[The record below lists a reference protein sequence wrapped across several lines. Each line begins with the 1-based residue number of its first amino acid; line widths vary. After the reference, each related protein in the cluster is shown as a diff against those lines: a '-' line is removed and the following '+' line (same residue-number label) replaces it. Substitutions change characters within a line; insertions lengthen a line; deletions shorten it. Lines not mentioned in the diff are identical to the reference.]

1 MPASSR
7 QPQIVALSSS
17 LLTERML
24 LYSSFLPAIHSCARL
39 TVWTTAERTAQH
51 DAIAQTY
58 PVEIEPFPATLPF
71 KQFPYNYL
79 RRLNEY
85 AWDYSL
91 NAPSRRSLRQH
102 LEDKTTP
109 WSVRLLE
116 YPGRALGQLGLAQSL
131 EDSME
136 KLLHHYPRSPEATQ
150 RLTQKRPDFLFTM
163 GTFRYE
169 EPAVAAAAYAL
180 KIPRLA
186 FITSWDNPSTKR
198 RMVFNYDG
206 YIVWSQ
212 EMKDQMH
219 YFFPHS
225 RCVPIYVVGAPQFDV
240 FFQPG
245 FEQARQE
252 FCQEN
257 QLDPAH
263 PIILYAMGSP
273 NMIPEMTAVRYLAQ
287 RVAQGELGSAQ
298 LLVRPHPIHDKSLEF
313 EALRDLRPKVVVQST
328 GQVDL
333 NVQHRAQD
341 ESLIRQWVNT
351 FRHCAVVV
359 NLSST
364 AAIDG
369 ALFDK
374 PVVNLDFDPEP
385 TKKLEPMIKEI
396 NHLWTHFKPV
406 AESGG
411 LWLVNNPS
419 EMVEAV
425 RAYLKQPELHREDRR
440 KMAVFVVSYLDGN
453 SGKRLAEALLDF
465 SKNPHP

>member
-1 MPASSR
+1 
-7 QPQIVALSSS
+7 
-17 LLTERML
+17 ML
-24 LYSSFLPAIHSCARL
+24 LYSSFLPTIHSCARL
-39 TVWTTAERTAQH
+39 TVWTTAERTTQH

-109 WSVRLLE
+109 WSVRQLE
-116 YPGRALGQLGLAQSL
+116 YLGRALGQLGLAQSL
-131 EDSME
+131 EDSLE
-136 KLLHHYPRSPEATQ
+136 KLLHRYPRSPEATQ
-150 RLTQKRPDFLFTM
+150 RLTQERPDFLFTM

-206 YIVWSQ
+206 YVVWSQ

-225 RCVPIYVVGAPQFDV
+225 RRVPIYVVGAPQFDV
-240 FFQPG
+240 FYQSR
-245 FEQARQE
+245 FEQSRAE
-252 FCQEN
+252 FCQVN
-257 QLDPAH
+257 QLDPTA

-273 NMIPEMTAVRYLAQ
+273 NMIPEMAAVKHLAQ
-287 RVAQGELGSAQ
+287 SVIAGELGNAQ
-298 LLVRPHPIHDKSLEF
+298 LLVRPHPIHDKSREF
-313 EALRDLRPKVVVQST
+313 EALRHLKPKVVVQST
-328 GQVDL
+328 GQPDL

-341 ESLIRQWVNT
+341 ESKIRQWVNT
-351 FRHCAVVV
+351 FRHSDVIV
-359 NLSST
+359 NISST
-364 AAIDG
+364 AVIDG
-369 ALFDK
+369 ALFDR

-385 TKKLEPMIKEI
+385 GKRLEPMIKEI
-396 NHLWTHFKPV
+396 NHCWTHFKPI

-411 LWLVNNPS
+411 LWLVNNPA
-419 EMVEAV
+419 EMVNAV
-425 RAYLKQPELHREDRR
+425 KTYLQQPELHREARR
-440 KMAVFVVSYLDGN
+440 KMAAFVISYLDGN
-453 SGKRLAEALLDF
+453 SGARLAEAMLDF
-465 SKNPHP
+465 TRNHGSLNQGMTVEQ